1 MCFPPAVCVAS
12 SRTVKSNNQWGFPGP
27 CLLLIFPFYNQCV
40 WCIQQYGFAIYLW
53 QATKRN
59 GISMCWSEDSGAYL
73 TNNSQS
79 LLLELR
85 FLMSQT
91 ASFSQP
97 PSDTAELFSIL
108 FWVQPTRHSTLSLVT
123 SPVRMAPIIS
133 YLLEDFQAVFSA
145 LQTYFSSFHKEL
157 WLTA

>member
-12 SRTVKSNNQWGFPGP
+12 SRTVKSNKQWGFPGP

-40 WCIQQYGFAIYLW
+40 WCIQQNGFAIYLW

-59 GISMCWSEDSGAYL
+59 GISMCWSEDSGAFL
-73 TNNSQS
+73 TNNSQF

-85 FLMSQT
+85 FLMSQI

-108 FWVQPTRHSTLSLVT
+108 FSVHSVPGAF
-123 SPVRMAPIIS
+123 PVRIAPIIS

-145 LQTYFSSFHKEL
+145 FQTYFSSFRKEL